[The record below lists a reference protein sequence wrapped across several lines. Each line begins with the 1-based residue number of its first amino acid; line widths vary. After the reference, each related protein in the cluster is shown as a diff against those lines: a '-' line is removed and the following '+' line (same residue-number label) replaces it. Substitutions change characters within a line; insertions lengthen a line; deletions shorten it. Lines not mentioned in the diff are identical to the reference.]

1 MFKAAIKEFSVFSE
15 AESKAMLNSI
25 IIPLI
30 LTLLS
35 SNLLIGLCW
44 VLLVTVI
51 YKFIQKEKTEN
62 AAMFFTFLKVL
73 SLVMIGIVVL
83 IFVTIVIK

>member
-62 AAMFFTFLKVL
+62 ATMFFNFLKVL
-73 SLVMIGIVVL
+73 SMILLFITL
-83 IFVTIVIK
+83 LSLTIIIA

>member
-15 AESKAMLNSI
+15 AESKAILNSI

-44 VLLVTVI
+44 VLLITVI

-62 AAMFFTFLKVL
+62 AAMFFNLLKVL
-73 SLVMIGIVVL
+73 SMILLFITLVSL
-83 IFVTIVIK
+83 IVIIA

>member
-15 AESKAMLNSI
+15 VESKAMLNSI

-30 LTLLS
+30 LTLIS
-35 SNLLIGLCW
+35 DNLLIGLSW
-44 VLLVTVI
+44 VLLVTII

-62 AAMFFTFLKVL
+62 ATMFFNFLKVL
-73 SLVMIGIVVL
+73 SLVILGIVVL
-83 IFVTIVIK
+83 VIL

>member
-62 AAMFFTFLKVL
+62 ATMFFNFLKVL
-73 SLVMIGIVVL
+73 SLVIIGVIVL
-83 IFVTIVIK
+83 VIL

>member
-1 MFKAAIKEFSVFSE
+1 MFKATIKEFSVLSE
-15 AESKAMLNSI
+15 VESKAILNSI

-62 AAMFFTFLKVL
+62 ATMFFNFLKVL
-73 SLVMIGIVVL
+73 SMILLFITL
-83 IFVTIVIK
+83 LSLTIIIA

>member
-15 AESKAMLNSI
+15 AEYKAMLNSI

-62 AAMFFTFLKVL
+62 ATMFFNFLKVL
-73 SLVMIGIVVL
+73 SLVIIGIVVL
-83 IFVTIVIK
+83 VIL

>member
-1 MFKAAIKEFSVFSE
+1 MVKATIKEFSVFSE

-44 VLLVTVI
+44 VLLVTII

-62 AAMFFTFLKVL
+62 AAMFFNFLKVL
-73 SLVMIGIVVL
+73 SMILLFITL
-83 IFVTIVIK
+83 LSLTIIIA

>member
-1 MFKAAIKEFSVFSE
+1 MFKAAIKEFAVFSE
-15 AESKAMLNSI
+15 AESKAILNSI

-62 AAMFFTFLKVL
+62 ATMFFNFLKVL
-73 SLVMIGIVVL
+73 SLVIIGVIVL
-83 IFVTIVIK
+83 VIL

>member
-44 VLLVTVI
+44 VLLLTVI

-62 AAMFFTFLKVL
+62 AAMFFNFLKVL
-73 SLVMIGIVVL
+73 SMISLSITLVSL
-83 IFVTIVIK
+83 IVIIA

>member
-1 MFKAAIKEFSVFSE
+1 MVKATIKEFSLLSE
-15 AESKAMLNSI
+15 AESKAILNSI

-62 AAMFFTFLKVL
+62 ATMFFNFLKVL
-73 SLVMIGIVVL
+73 SMILLFITL
-83 IFVTIVIK
+83 LSLTIIIA

>member
-51 YKFIQKEKTEN
+51 YKFIQKEKKEN
-62 AAMFFTFLKVL
+62 ATIFFNFLKVL
-73 SLVMIGIVVL
+73 SLILLFITL
-83 IFVTIVIK
+83 LSLTIIIA

>member
-62 AAMFFTFLKVL
+62 ATMFFNFLKVL
-73 SLVMIGIVVL
+73 SLILLFITL
-83 IFVTIVIK
+83 LSLTIIIA

>member
-1 MFKAAIKEFSVFSE
+1 MVKATIKEFSVFSE

-44 VLLVTVI
+44 VLLVTII

-62 AAMFFTFLKVL
+62 ATIFFNFLKVL
-73 SLVMIGIVVL
+73 SLVIIGIVVL
-83 IFVTIVIK
+83 VIL

>member
-62 AAMFFTFLKVL
+62 AAMFFNFLKVL
-73 SLVMIGIVVL
+73 SLILLFITLLSITVIVA
-83 IFVTIVIK
+83 

>member
-15 AESKAMLNSI
+15 AETKAMLNSI

-35 SNLLIGLCW
+35 DNLLIGLCW

-62 AAMFFTFLKVL
+62 ATMFFNFLKIL
-73 SLVMIGIVVL
+73 SLVILGIVVL
-83 IFVTIVIK
+83 VIL